1 MFIVCVAAAEV
12 TSQGPGLQGELQAEK
27 FKACG
32 QAGRWF
38 RGGSQDLS
46 HIQQSICEHMKKGA
60 QRKEISPLTRSSAH
74 RRQESLAASRS
85 L

>member
-32 QAGRWF
+32 QAGRRF
-38 RGGSQDLS
+38 GGGSQDLS
-46 HIQQSICEHMKKGA
+46 HIQQSICEHMNFPT
-60 QRKEISPLTRSSAH
+60 KEGDLALDLLICT
-74 RRQESLAASRS
+74 QEAREPGSL